1 MKSHLRP
8 LKRAYRQSI
17 NALTRPFDER
27 WMYDQFIPIQAVNR
41 SALEYDLTY
50 YDEDEFHA
58 PPPMTDPGLAGF
70 RELPLHYQPVAL
82 PKPYYFTVNDAVICG
97 TDIVA
102 TNNPERIFLETY
114 PEVSQFVEGSNH
126 YIDRALRKQAVKYGQ
141 SADYDFETAY
151 FFPSRAAQNYYH
163 FLVDSCFRFL
173 ELERSGVVA
182 SDTKILFNKMPTPWQ
197 MKHLKLLNIS
207 EDRIVVTGRKMTK
220 VKNMVISASRRQRF
234 AVSRQAI
241 DAFGARMR
249 AGFDIPDTPTPKR
262 FLISR
267 SLAKSRKIENEE
279 ALVEA
284 LTPYGFEVAL
294 LENMSNEEQINLFAN
309 AECIVAPHGA
319 ALTNLI
325 YANAPHVIELIPTDF
340 WGWGY
345 FIPLTHTMG
354 GQHRAIVGQ
363 GRDHY
368 KEDFSVD
375 IDAVLRAVSD
385 LSL

>member
-1 MKSHLRP
+1 MKSYFKS
-8 LKRAYRQSI
+8 LKQAYRKSI
-17 NALTRPFDER
+17 RALRQPYDER

-41 SALEYDLTY
+41 SALEYNLTY
-50 YDEDEFHA
+50 YDADEFHS
-58 PPPMTDPGLAGF
+58 PPPMADPGLAGF
-70 RELPLHYQPVAL
+70 RELPLHYQPVAI
-82 PKPYYFTVNDAVICG
+82 PKPYYFTLNNAVICG

-102 TNNPERIFLETY
+102 IDNPERIFLETY

-126 YIDRALRKQAVKYGQ
+126 QIDRPLRKRAVKYGQ

-163 FLVDSCFRFL
+163 FLIDSCFRFL

-182 SDTKILFNKMPTPWQ
+182 PDTKILFNKMPTAWQ

-207 EDRIVVTGRKMTK
+207 EDRIVVSGRKMTK
-220 VKNMVISASRRQRF
+220 VKNLVISSSRRQRF
-234 AVSRQAI
+234 AISKQAI
-241 DAFGARMR
+241 DAFTARMR
-249 AGFDIPDTPTPKR
+249 AGFDVPDTPTPKR

-267 SLAKSRKIENEE
+267 SLAQSRKIENED
-279 ALVEA
+279 ALA
-284 LTPYGFEVAL
+284 AILAPHGFEVVL
-294 LENMSNEEQINLFAN
+294 LEHMSNEEQINLFSN

-325 YANAPHVIELIPTDF
+325 YANAPTVIELIPTDF

-354 GQHRAIVGQ
+354 GTHRAIVGP

-368 KEDFSVD
+368 KENFSVD
-375 IDAVLRAVSD
+375 IAAVERALSD